1 MSEKEKDVSVD
12 GSRSVYSKID
22 VHISSDK
29 MVATVAFDHTDSNA
43 HPTAEMIKKALEA
56 KGVVFG
62 LDEKAIEQGAKDQ
75 AEDERIKD
83 DPDQRKKKG
92 RGRGGSHRDGQENA
106 AEEDRPQERLAVDT
120 FRGRNIDI
128 SF

>member
-1 MSEKEKDVSVD
+1 MDVTPMSLQAIVPRTSEATQVQHNMNQQSAVQQDYQAV
-12 GSRSVYSKID
+12 R
-22 VHISSDK
+22 DK
-29 MVATVAFDHTDSNA
+29 RENA
-43 HPTAEMIKKALEA
+43 LKQTQ
-56 KGVVFG
+56 VR
-62 LDEKAIEQGAKDQ
+62 AKDQ

-106 AEEDRPQERLAVDT
+106 AEEDRPQERLAVDA